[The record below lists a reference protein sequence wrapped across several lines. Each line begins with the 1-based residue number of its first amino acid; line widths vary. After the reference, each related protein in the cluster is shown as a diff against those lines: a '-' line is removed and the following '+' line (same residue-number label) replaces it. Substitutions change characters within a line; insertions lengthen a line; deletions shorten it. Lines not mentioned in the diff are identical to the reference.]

1 MKQIFTDMSIS
12 IIVLFF
18 AASIMYYTQISDYR
32 NKRPLSHLLVF
43 LVALLFSA
51 TLGTAI
57 GVTTQ
62 GDSLFRIIMVIVYYV
77 VFTILLSIALSER
90 SFITQKRIEL
100 KKFISKAFQFNNMK
114 KEAVKR
120 NISTSDILAGVGIG
134 IAYIFFGIHE
144 VGNEFLRFWSGH
156 IAFIF
161 GVIITA
167 YLLFRLLK
175 NMK

>member
-1 MKQIFTDMSIS
+1 MDKEEADLKLRLIEVLLIIAGILVGMKQIFTDMSIS

-18 AASIMYYTQISDYR
+18 AASIMYYTQVSDYR

-90 SFITQKRIEL
+90 SFITQKGNQL
-100 KKFISKAFQFNNMK
+100 KK
-114 KEAVKR
+114 
-120 NISTSDILAGVGIG
+120 ILRRI
-134 IAYIFFGIHE
+134 
-144 VGNEFLRFWSGH
+144 RC
-156 IAFIF
+156 
-161 GVIITA
+161 
-167 YLLFRLLK
+167 
-175 NMK
+175 